1 MLSLFF
7 SFGMNKLVVQLRITI
22 CVRACVYELSWYTI
36 MAGMLVGRKF
46 WWTCN
51 VRRCIDSL
59 HSIVVMIQ
67 LLLFIYFLLL
77 YIEDDGEPCDL
88 IRCMIWR
95 RWLILVRI
103 LTSHRGHVR
112 RRAPGIT
119 CSWRGCSCIAS
130 IHGSRWKV
138 KRKGHASGPATG
150 RWWVWP
156 CDRLSGIRLTRISLP
171 TSHGGKWQWSCF
183 FMPMKCSMKCQ
194 LKGNMGGNII
204 RFEISRCKVTKSL
217 QIGYQ

>member
-1 MLSLFF
+1 MLSFF

-138 KRKGHASGPATG
+138 KRKGPGDMC
-150 RWWVWP
+150 VWP
-156 CDRLSGIRLTRISLP
+156 CEWNLTRISLTP
-171 TSHGGKWQWSCF
+171 AAEGSRMFLSLSLHPLLPIHEFLADLHSNKSIHFTSHTPNHIPF
-183 FMPMKCSMKCQ
+183 NR
-194 LKGNMGGNII
+194 LKDPWCEVK
-204 RFEISRCKVTKSL
+204 FV
-217 QIGYQ
+217 

>member
-1 MLSLFF
+1 MHWF
-7 SFGMNKLVVQLRITI
+7 VAQH
-22 CVRACVYELSWYTI
+22 
-36 MAGMLVGRKF
+36 
-46 WWTCN
+46 
-51 VRRCIDSL
+51 RRDDTF
-59 HSIVVMIQ
+59 IVIY
-67 LLLFIYFLLL
+67 LLLLLL

-138 KRKGHASGPATG
+138 NRKGHASGPATG
-150 RWWVWP
+150 RWVGVTVWVESDSHAFP
-156 CDRLSGIRLTRISLP
+156 SLLLTEGNDNGVVS
-171 TSHGGKWQWSCF
+171 SWQWSARWNA
-183 FMPMKCSMKCQ
+183 S
-194 LKGNMGGNII
+194 KGNMGDNII